1 MVQSMD
7 LTTSPKTLML
17 MDCVRETEMVH
28 MIKTISYEVGPMEPD
43 SEHIY
48 SCAWWVAWHLMVPKK
63 MSHSDLLAFSI
74 ACDGG
79 IVFW

>member
-1 MVQSMD
+1 MASSMD
-7 LTTSPKTLML
+7 PTTYPKTPTL
-17 MDCVRETEMVH
+17 MDYVKETDVVH
-28 MIKTISYEVGPMEPD
+28 MIKNISYDVGDMEEE

-48 SCAWWVAWHLMVPKK
+48 SCAWWVSYPLMVTKK

-74 ACDGG
+74 ACEGG